1 MTDKQILIELAN
13 IKKQLNEV
21 TQKMDAYFNSKHED
35 NKATIDY
42 IAMMTDTEL
51 PDGTIEEDDIGA
63 Q

>member
-1 MTDKQILIELAN
+1 MDRETVKAINDLS
-13 IKKQLNEV
+13 KKINEMSE
-21 TQKMDAYFNSKHED
+21 KIDAYFNSKHED

-51 PDGTIEEDDIGA
+51 PDGTTEEDGINA